1 MGQNHF
7 IGPSRLEFYVGLRLR
22 LLRYDS
28 PDGVSSTVLVFMGT
42 SGVEFYVASCSL
54 GFCLPVARLRQETV
68 RSSPTVPVPGR
79 LQYQVPVC
87 LSYTGTFELA
97 TYYYFLLSTG
107 GVYNSEGAD

>member
-1 MGQNHF
+1 MVF
-7 IGPSRLEFYVGLRLR
+7 PSTLLVFRSTSGGVEFYVGLRLRLR

-68 RSSPTVPVPGR
+68 RSSPTR
-79 LQYQVPVC
+79 YR
-87 LSYTGTFELA
+87 TGTR
-97 TYYYFLLSTG
+97 
-107 GVYNSEGAD
+107 